1 VIVPGLALGAYVAY
15 HYFFTGIKYYVK
27 GLIAIFMVLAG
38 LQLLV
43 AAILSLYLKR
53 VELRIMRAIK
63 QRKQSSSL

>member
-1 VIVPGLALGAYVAY
+1 VLGVYVAY
-15 HYFFTGIKYYVK
+15 RYIFAGIKYYVK

-53 VELRIMRAIK
+53 VESRIMRAIK
-63 QRKQSSSL
+63 QRI